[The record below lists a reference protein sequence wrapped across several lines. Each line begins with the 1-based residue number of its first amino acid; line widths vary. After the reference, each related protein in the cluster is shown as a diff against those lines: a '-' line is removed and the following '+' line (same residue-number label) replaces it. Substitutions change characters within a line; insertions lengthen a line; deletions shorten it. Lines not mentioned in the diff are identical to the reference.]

1 MAIENY
7 SELLEHGGKVVDDR
21 KGKIVYTL
29 LPLNGEERFEFV
41 KDKISSHYAYIQL
54 DALYT
59 ETKKKVARL
68 SIQKEIK
75 KQKPECRLGIRV
87 SAFLDYKI
95 VTAVNPVP
103 IISSG
108 RPSSLPRYLASGQEP

>member
-1 MAIENY
+1 MWRSTIIVNY
-7 SELLEHGGKVVDDR
+7 LSMVGKLVDDR

-54 DALYT
+54 DALFT

-68 SIQKEIK
+68 SIQKK
-75 KQKPECRLGIRV
+75 
-87 SAFLDYKI
+87 
-95 VTAVNPVP
+95 
-103 IISSG
+103 
-108 RPSSLPRYLASGQEP
+108 

>member
-1 MAIENY
+1 MPSEVNRINKELLAPYFDQWDTVRHQIEAFYDQKNHQAVELMNVAIENY
-7 SELLEHGGKVVDDR
+7 SELLEHGGKLVDDR

-54 DALYT
+54 DALFT

-68 SIQKEIK
+68 SIQKK
-75 KQKPECRLGIRV
+75 
-87 SAFLDYKI
+87 
-95 VTAVNPVP
+95 
-103 IISSG
+103 
-108 RPSSLPRYLASGQEP
+108 